1 MFQVNLSH
9 DKCNKKTWG
18 QRLKITKKEETP
30 IEIEHF
36 NLSQSSLSKSMKYA
50 ESWLYGTVR
59 GIPSTQ
65 GHAFYGRMP
74 TEMAVVICSCPEY
87 LNGTKRDFKKASICK
102 KCRGT
107 RLSLTQIGGTVR
119 VNSSPGI
126 IGTMTYGNVGSVR
139 TVSNKSRP
147 SILNNQNDPY
157 DLMRRSRLLSPK
169 LNSVNCNSK
178 DTLRNRTK
186 SSSPSRSR
194 SRTRK
199 RSQSPKENSIIKENR
214 SRSASRSKTS
224 HELWIEQLE
233 PSPGGRRSILQYEVN
248 PYDLISKNSA
258 SEFSPVNDYDYELSF
273 HSKKYENILNP
284 LFNCSS
290 TNGDRNITNIAGQRV
305 RVSKDLSSDN
315 CDADNFA
322 YEQIEIRNNENKTK
336 ENNDNE
342 KIRSISPKRPPRRKQ
357 EIHVEENESIETS
370 LESGLALTRAS
381 LSHISTDVSFYHN
394 NNNSIKSI
402 LKRPSSLNCSDTEW
416 DLQSCIKLLDIIPTT
431 STISSKSNN
440 NNNVNNIV
448 GIVNHK
454 TADNLDNNCKN
465 LNKDQEKI
473 ISGSHFYLPL
483 PQRKKVQFLVEN
495 ETVQNESTN
504 DTTKIINII
513 KIPSISS
520 NACTF
525 TNDADDNADDIE
537 VIKTINIDDKKNTFC
552 DENISIGCS
561 DEIILTK
568 DGVKEGKIYNW
579 FGWYS

>member
-1 MFQVNLSH
+1 
-9 DKCNKKTWG
+9 
-18 QRLKITKKEETP
+18 
-30 IEIEHF
+30 
-36 NLSQSSLSKSMKYA
+36 MKYA
-50 ESWLYGTVR
+50 ETWLYGTVR
-59 GIPSTQ
+59 GIPSSQ
-65 GHAFYGRMP
+65 QHGFYGRMP

-119 VNSSPGI
+119 VNSSPAL
-126 IGTMTYGNVGSVR
+126 IGNMNYGNIGSVR
-139 TVSNKSRP
+139 AVSNKSRP

-169 LNSVNCNSK
+169 LNSVTSNSK

-199 RSQSPKENSIIKENR
+199 RSPSPKENSIIKENR
-214 SRSASRSKTS
+214 SRSASRSKSS
-224 HELWIEQLE
+224 HELWMDQIE
-233 PSPGGRRSILQYEVN
+233 PVTGGRRSILQYEVN

-258 SEFSPVNDYDYELSF
+258 SEFSPVHDYDYELSF

-284 LFNCSS
+284 LFN
-290 TNGDRNITNIAGQRV
+290 NADRNITNISGQRI
-305 RVSKDLSSDN
+305 RVSKDLSSDD

-342 KIRSISPKRPPRRKQ
+342 IRRSISPKRPPRRKQ

-370 LESGLALTRAS
+370 LESGLALTRPS
-381 LSHISTDVSFYHN
+381 LSHISNDVSFNQN

-402 LKRPSSLNCSDTEW
+402 LKRPSSCSDTEW
-416 DLQSCIKLLDIIPTT
+416 DIQSCIKLLDIIPPTT
-431 STISSKSNN
+431 PAKSV
-440 NNNVNNIV
+440 NVNNIV
-448 GIVNHK
+448 GTTNHK
-454 TADNLDNNCKN
+454 NTDNLDNNCKK

-495 ETVQNESTN
+495 ETVQNETTN

-513 KIPSISS
+513 KIPSILS
-520 NACTF
+520 NDCTF
-525 TNDADDNADDIE
+525 TNDAEDIE
-537 VIKTINIDDKKNTFC
+537 AIKTINIDENKNTLC
-552 DENISIGCS
+552 DEIIIGSS
-561 DEIILTK
+561 DEIILTRK
-568 DGVKEGKIYNW
+568 NIECKSIKEGVKEGRIYI
-579 FGWYS
+579 FLVSS

>member
-1 MFQVNLSH
+1 MNIVLFQVNLSH

-18 QRLKITKKEETP
+18 QRLKITKKDEAP
-30 IEIEHF
+30 IDDNF
-36 NLSQSSLSKSMKYA
+36 NLSQLNQSSLSKSMKYA
-50 ESWLYGTVR
+50 ETWLYGTVR
-59 GIPSTQ
+59 GVPSQ
-65 GHAFYGRMP
+65 QHAFYGRMP

-119 VNSSPGI
+119 VNSSPAI
-126 IGTMTYGNVGSVR
+126 IGNYGNIGSVR
-139 TVSNKSRP
+139 QVSNKSRP

-169 LNSVNCNSK
+169 LNSVNSNSK

-199 RSQSPKENSIIKENR
+199 RSQSPKENSIKENR

-224 HELWIEQLE
+224 HELWMDQIE

-258 SEFSPVNDYDYELSF
+258 SEFSPVHDYDYELSF

-284 LFNCSS
+284 LFN
-290 TNGDRNITNIAGQRV
+290 TERNITNISGQRI
-305 RVSKDLSSDN
+305 RVSKDSSSDA
-315 CDADNFA
+315 DADNFA
-322 YEQIEIRNNENKTK
+322 YEHIEIRNNEIKT
-336 ENNDNE
+336 NDNE
-342 KIRSISPKRPPRRKQ
+342 LRRSISPKRPPRRKQ

-381 LSHISTDVSFYHN
+381 LSHISNDVSFHQN

-416 DLQSCIKLLDIIPTT
+416 DVQTCIKLLDIIPSTT
-431 STISSKSNN
+431 SNKTI
-440 NNNVNNIV
+440 NVNTNV
-448 GIVNHK
+448 VTTNHK
-454 TADNLDNNCKN
+454 ITENLDNNCKK

-495 ETVQNESTN
+495 ETVENETTN

-513 KIPSISS
+513 KIPSILS
-520 NACTF
+520 NDCTF
-525 TNDADDNADDIE
+525 TNDAEDIE
-537 VIKTINIDDKKNTFC
+537 AIKTINIDENKNTLS
-552 DENISIGCS
+552 DENLIGS
-561 DEIILTK
+561 TDEIILTK
-568 DGVKEGKIYNW
+568 KNTDCKSVKEGVKQGKIYI
-579 FGWYS
+579 

>member
-1 MFQVNLSH
+1 
-9 DKCNKKTWG
+9 
-18 QRLKITKKEETP
+18 
-30 IEIEHF
+30 
-36 NLSQSSLSKSMKYA
+36 MKYA

-59 GIPSTQ
+59 GVPSSP

-74 TEMAVVICSCPEY
+74 PEMAVVICSCPEY

-119 VNSSPGI
+119 VNSSPGL
-126 IGTMTYGNVGSVR
+126 IGTMTYGNIGSVR
-139 TVSNKSRP
+139 PVSNKSRP
-147 SILNNQNDPY
+147 SILNNQSDPY

-169 LNSVNCNSK
+169 LNSVNSNSK

-199 RSQSPKENSIIKENR
+199 RSQSPKENSIKDNR

-224 HELWIEQLE
+224 HELWMEQIE
-233 PSPGGRRSILQYEVN
+233 PIPGGRRSILQYEVN
-248 PYDLISKNSA
+248 PYDLISKNSG

-284 LFNCSS
+284 LFN
-290 TNGDRNITNIAGQRV
+290 NGDRNITNISGQRV
-305 RVSKDLSSDN
+305 RVSKDLSSDS
-315 CDADNFA
+315 DADNFA
-322 YEQIEIRNNENKTK
+322 YEKIEIRNNENKTK

-342 KIRSISPKRPPRRKQ
+342 IRRSISPKRPPRRKQ
-357 EIHVEENESIETS
+357 DIHVEENESIETS

-381 LSHISTDVSFYHN
+381 LSHISTDTSFHQN

-402 LKRPSSLNCSDTEW
+402 LKRPSSFDCSDNEW
-416 DLQSCIKLLDIIPTT
+416 DVQSCIKLLDIIPP
-431 STISSKSNN
+431 STPTKTV
-440 NNNVNNIV
+440 NVNTTV
-448 GIVNHK
+448 GTINHK
-454 TADNLDNNCKN
+454 NDILDNNCKK

-495 ETVQNESTN
+495 ETAQNESTN
-504 DTTKIINII
+504 DTTNII

-520 NACTF
+520 NDCTF
-525 TNDADDNADDIE
+525 TNDAADDIGA
-537 VIKTINIDDKKNTFC
+537 IKTIKIDENKNTLS
-552 DENISIGCS
+552 DVKIIGCS
-561 DEIILTK
+561 DEVIVTK
-568 DGVKEGKIYNW
+568 KKIECKSVKEGVKEGKI
-579 FGWYS
+579 